1 MSHLKCW
8 HICTKSAGRNRKECN
23 ELPEITIS
31 SVVSAWVETI
41 IQGIAN
47 ETHKQEYKECLVQR
61 LTYKEG
67 EKTGV
72 SDVRT
77 PTF

>member
-8 HICTKSAGRNRKECN
+8 HICTNSAGRNRKECN

-31 SVVSAWVETI
+31 SVVSAWVKTI

-47 ETHKQEYKECLVQR
+47 ETHKLEYKECLVQC
-61 LTYKEG
+61 LTNKEG
-67 EKTGV
+67 ERAGV
-72 SDVRT
+72 GEVRT
-77 PTF
+77 PAF